1 MCHDTTPNQGDARCP
16 TRSCALDKPDAGTLR
31 ADNRP
36 AHLEYLDR
44 HAGKLLAGG
53 AVLADDGATPVG
65 SLIVFDCE
73 DRAEVDA
80 FVAGDPFTKAGL
92 FASVTIYPWRK
103 VFFAGAR
110 QM

>member
-1 MCHDTTPNQGDARCP
+1 MPFAIV
-16 TRSCALDKPDAGTLR
+16 ALDRPDAGTMR

-36 AHLEYLDR
+36 AHLEHLDR
-44 HAGKLLAGG
+44 HAAKLLAGG

-65 SLIVFDCE
+65 SLIVFDSE
-73 DRAEVDA
+73 DRAEVEA
-80 FVAGDPFTKAGL
+80 FVSGDPFSRAGL
-92 FASVTIYPWRK
+92 FASVSIYPWRK